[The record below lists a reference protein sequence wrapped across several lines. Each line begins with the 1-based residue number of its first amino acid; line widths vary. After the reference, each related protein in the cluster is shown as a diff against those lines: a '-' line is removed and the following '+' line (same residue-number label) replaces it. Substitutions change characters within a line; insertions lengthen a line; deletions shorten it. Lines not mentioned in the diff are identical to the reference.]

1 MRISKVAA
9 AVIVGAMVVPTAA
22 SARVPNR
29 AGSTAKGGA
38 AGASSYDTKVKDFRH
53 KNGAFKGTVKSDFSV
68 NEGDIQANFCVEDR
82 KVTIER
88 KYTVVKRKNGK
99 KITKTIT
106 EEVGSKR
113 TDANGDFSL
122 NGNRKTGKYKA
133 IVEQVEFAFWSY
145 YGIDGLP
152 LEEAT
157 EMVVECL
164 PAHASLD

>member
-9 AVIVGAMVVPTAA
+9 AVMVGAMVVPTAA

-38 AGASSYDTKVKDFRH
+38 AGASSYESNIKDFRH

-68 NEGDIQANFCVEDR
+68 NEGDIQANFCIEDR

-88 KYTVVKRKNGK
+88 TYTVVKRKNGK
-99 KITKTIT
+99 KITKTVT
-106 EEVGSKR
+106 EEVGSRR
-113 TDANGDFSL
+113 TDANGDFSISED
-122 NGNRKTGKYKA
+122 RKTGKYKA
-133 IVEQVEFAFWSY
+133 MAEPVEFAFWSY

-157 EMVVECL
+157 EIVVECL
-164 PAHASLD
+164 PADEKLD

>member
-9 AVIVGAMVVPTAA
+9 VVIVGAMVVPTAA
-22 SARVPNR
+22 SARVPSR

-38 AGASSYDTKVKDFRH
+38 AGASSYESKVKDFRH
-53 KNGAFKGTVKSDFSV
+53 KNGAFKGTIKSDFSV

-88 KYTVVKRKNGK
+88 KYTVVRRKDGK
-99 KITKTIT
+99 KVTKTIT

-113 TDANGDFSL
+113 TDVNGNFSL
-122 NGNRKTGKYKA
+122 SEDRKSGKYKA
-133 IVEQVEFAFWSY
+133 MVEPVEFAFWSY

-152 LEEAT
+152 LDEAT
-157 EMVVECL
+157 EMVVDCL
-164 PAHASLD
+164 PADATLD